1 MTVVIVWC
9 TVLVF
14 VAVYLAPTLMAL
26 LDDGTPV
33 LSLRNRSILFVNVL
47 LGWTVVGW
55 FAAVIML
62 ARWRE

>member
-1 MTVVIVWC
+1 
-9 TVLVF
+9 
-14 VAVYLAPTLMAL
+14 MAL

-33 LSLRNRSILFVNVL
+33 LSPRNRSILFVNVL

-62 ARWRE
+62 ARWRK